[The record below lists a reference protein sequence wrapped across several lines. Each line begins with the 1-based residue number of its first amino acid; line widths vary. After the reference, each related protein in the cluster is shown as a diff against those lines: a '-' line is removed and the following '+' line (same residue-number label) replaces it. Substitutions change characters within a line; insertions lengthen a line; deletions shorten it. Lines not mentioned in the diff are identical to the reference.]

1 MKILFWLYAGIGEPL
16 CLWGF
21 MMADLSIAF
30 DFSDILSKATDA
42 VSKASEASVAA
53 AKGSDASSKI
63 ATKSTTWDKASAASS
78 AVIVAQSKA
87 SDASSRAVAASTAA
101 ATAQSKASDA
111 SSAVVAL
118 DATVIKSVPGSG
130 SRAVHEIIYT
140 AASEIKYVYSSNA
153 EA

>member
-1 MKILFWLYAGIGEPL
+1 
-16 CLWGF
+16 
-21 MMADLSIAF
+21 MADLSIAF

-63 ATKSTTWDKASAASS
+63 ALKSTIWDKASAASS
-78 AVIVAQSKA
+78 AVIV
-87 SDASSRAVAASTAA
+87 
-101 ATAQSKASDA
+101 AQSKASDA

-140 AASEIKYVYSSNA
+140 AASELKFVYSSNA